1 MNEETAAAALAWWL
15 NTMQDFSAVGA
26 PVSLRLRQQERSRF
40 DAHGWGPAEQAVIA
54 ALLAAG
60 GRGGA
65 WPA

>member
-1 MNEETAAAALAWWL
+1 
-15 NTMQDFSAVGA
+15 MQDFSAVGA